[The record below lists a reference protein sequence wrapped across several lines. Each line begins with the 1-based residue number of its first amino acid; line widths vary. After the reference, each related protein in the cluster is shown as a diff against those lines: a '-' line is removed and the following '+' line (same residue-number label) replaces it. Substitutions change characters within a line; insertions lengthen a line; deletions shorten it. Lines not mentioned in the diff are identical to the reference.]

1 MKIDI
6 PNFKT
11 KKELFSFLIENKEI
25 LLTQKKSAVKYADGL
40 SIDHLPKEAQKS
52 ITKAEGTQSGES
64 DMVKT
69 RTIINTTNILDSH
82 GDVHIKGI
90 WNKSLKENKRILH
103 VQEHKSNEF
112 DKIIASGEDLK
123 ASVKTYS
130 WKELGYDAEGETQA
144 LVFDSN
150 VRKER
155 NPFMFEQYSKGYVN
169 NHSVG
174 MRYVKLELAVNDKDY
189 EKEKDFWDKN
199 INLIVNKQEAEKN
212 GYFWVV
218 QEAKVIEGSAVP
230 LGSNPITPTLNIKS
244 EPTILDLINKMDTQ
258 KSKAAESTFSI
269 LEAINKTSINIK
281 NF

>member
-11 KKELFSFLIENKEI
+11 KKELFGFLIENKEI

-40 SIDHLPKEAQKS
+40 SIDHLPREVQKN
-52 ITKAEGTQSGES
+52 ITKSEETQSVES

-130 WKELGYDAEGETQA
+130 WKELGYDIEGETQA

-174 MRYVKLELAVNDKDY
+174 MRYVKLDLAINDKDY
-189 EKEKDFWDKN
+189 EKEKSLWDKN
-199 INLIVNKQEAEKN
+199 INSIVNKQEAEKN

-244 EPTILDLINKMDTQ
+244 EPTILDFINNMDTQ

-269 LEAINKTSINIK
+269 LEAISKTSINIK

>member
-11 KKELFSFLIENKEI
+11 KKELFGFLIENKEI

-40 SIDHLPKEAQKS
+40 SIDHLPREVQKN
-52 ITKAEGTQSGES
+52 ITKSEETQSVES

-130 WKELGYDAEGETQA
+130 WKELGYDIEGETQA

-174 MRYVKLELAVNDKDY
+174 MRYVKLELAVNDEDY
-189 EKEKDFWDKN
+189 EKEKGFWDKN
-199 INLIVNKQEAEKN
+199 INLIVNKEEAEKN

-244 EPTILDLINKMDTQ
+244 EPTILDFINNMDTQ

-269 LEAINKTSINIK
+269 LEAISKTSINIK